1 VAVEFA
7 RALKSRHRLAND
19 EIGMPKNLPV
29 AETESLMLAYAQ
41 VNEQDIGQLAGRG
54 ALAAKD
60 HQVETGRVPAKRFFL
75 VAANAADTGSAG
87 RRVVGSSQI
96 GSAARAAFALK

>member
-1 VAVEFA
+1 
-7 RALKSRHRLAND
+7 
-19 EIGMPKNLPV
+19 MPKNLPV

-75 VAANAADTGSAG
+75 VAANAADTGSSG
-87 RRVVGSSQI
+87 RRVIAEGFGGTRGVRAEV
-96 GSAARAAFALK
+96 AAGPATNARRLACTLSLVRT